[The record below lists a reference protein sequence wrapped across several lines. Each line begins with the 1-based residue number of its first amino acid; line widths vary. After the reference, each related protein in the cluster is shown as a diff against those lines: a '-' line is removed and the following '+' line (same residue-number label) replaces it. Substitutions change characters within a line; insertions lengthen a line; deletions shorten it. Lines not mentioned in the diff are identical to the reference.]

1 MFADAV
7 SYKVKKAAEKVVSG
21 LKEDIL
27 QTRILYKILEI
38 LLRSI
43 VCWSLSI
50 FPFFCSFSKK
60 KPQIISENERP
71 WGWHHWWLKIR
82 FTKSYHNI
90 HLPRDP
96 PKWQHIVVIVLV
108 PIVISLVYGPKHGT
122 VWNLDMIWGSNEA
135 ISARKIGRKYWI
147 SLSFEE
153 TFANFLF
160 AY

>member
-7 SYKVKKAAEKVVSG
+7 SYKVKKATEKVVSG

-27 QTRILYKILEI
+27 QTRILYKILQNTWNTTQKYCV
-38 LLRSI
+38 L
-43 VCWSLSI
+43 
-50 FPFFCSFSKK
+50 FPINISHSKK
-60 KPQIISENERP
+60 KTHRILENERP
-71 WGWHHWWLKIR
+71 WGGHHWWLKIR

>member
-43 VCWSLSI
+43 VCCSLSI
-50 FPFFCSFSKK
+50 FPICYRSNKK
-60 KPQIISENERP
+60 HYRISENERP
-71 WGWHHWWLKIR
+71 WGGQHWRLKIR

-135 ISARKIGRKYWI
+135 ISAREKI
-147 SLSFEE
+147 LD
-153 TFANFLF
+153 
-160 AY
+160 

>member
-7 SYKVKKAAEKVVSG
+7 SYKVKKAAVKVVSG

-43 VCWSLSI
+43 VCCSLSI
-50 FPFFCSFSKK
+50 FPICYRSRKK
-60 KPQIISENERP
+60 TPQNLRK
-71 WGWHHWWLKIR
+71 WKTLRGHYWWLKIR